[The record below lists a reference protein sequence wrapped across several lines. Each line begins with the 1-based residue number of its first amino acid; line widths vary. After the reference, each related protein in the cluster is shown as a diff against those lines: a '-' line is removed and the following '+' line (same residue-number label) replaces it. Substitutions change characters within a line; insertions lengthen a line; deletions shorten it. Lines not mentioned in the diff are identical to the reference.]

1 MAEQWTERI
10 APDEAERFERY
21 AAELRALQHGRRAS
35 RGRVERGLH
44 VKPHVGAVGR
54 LEIGVVPE
62 GFGAAFFAAPGTWPA
77 FVRFSNGGPADKP
90 DKANDVRGL
99 AIKLVGVPGAK
110 IIPGLEAAATQD
122 FLFIHLPAIGVR
134 DPDEFVTLVRLAAR
148 GPALLVPRLI
158 GALGF
163 RRALAIVRG
172 VIGMPKVRSMA
183 TTRFYT
189 AAPIRFGSAAVKLA
203 LFPEQADVPRRP
215 GGRDALRDDLVQ
227 RLASGDLVWRL
238 MAQRFVDEATTPI
251 EDAALPWPETQAP
264 FVELGRLIVPT
275 QDIRSPRGEALE
287 AQIETLSFD
296 PWHAVPELRPLG
308 AIMRARAVAYRESV
322 LERGAAPEPESVP
335 SL

>member
-1 MAEQWTERI
+1 MPEQWTERI

-21 AAELRALQHGRRAS
+21 AAELRALQHGRRA

-54 LEIGVVPE
+54 LEVGAVPE
-62 GFGAAFFAAPGTWPA
+62 GLGAAFFAVPGTWHA
-77 FVRFSNGGPADKP
+77 FVRFSNGGPADRP
-90 DKANDVRGL
+90 DKASDVRGL

-110 IIPGLEAAATQD
+110 LIPGLESAATQD
-122 FLFIHLPAIGVR
+122 FLLIHVPAIGVR

-148 GPALLVPRLI
+148 GTALLIPRLV
-158 GALGF
+158 GALGL

-172 VIGMPKVRSMA
+172 VLGMPKVRSMA

-189 AAPIRFGSAAVKLA
+189 AAPIRFGATAVKLA
-203 LFPEQADVPRRP
+203 LFPEQRDAPRGP
-215 GGRDALRDDLVQ
+215 GGRDALREDLVQ
-227 RLASGDLVWRL
+227 RLAHGDLVWRL

-251 EDAALPWPETQAP
+251 EDAAIAWPESKAP
-264 FVELGRLIVPT
+264 FVELGRFIVPK

-287 AQIETLSFD
+287 AQVETLSFD

-308 AIMRARAVAYRESV
+308 AIMRARSVAYRESV
-322 LERGAAPEPESVP
+322 IERGAAPEPDSVP